1 MNRLDWIALAVVVLT
16 GVAGVRRGL
25 VTGVLSLGGLVAGA
39 IVGARAVPA
48 FVGLGG
54 WTPLVALAGAAM
66 GGILGQYV
74 GLFVGHTARR
84 SLLPLAPLRI
94 IDSAG
99 GVLLG
104 LATGLALCWVV
115 GAALLYVPGQSD
127 LRRLAQDSSIL
138 SGLTQAL
145 PPETVMSALQRID
158 PFSAIVGPA
167 TGVGEPDPAI
177 ARDPDVRQAGASV
190 VRVRGYAC
198 GLGIE
203 GSGWIVR
210 PGLVVTNAHVVAGIR
225 TPVVYRREGRRA
237 RATVVS
243 FDADNDVAIL
253 RVDGLTGRPLRVA
266 EPHRG
271 DPAALLGFPLD
282 GPYAVSAVRMGGT
295 ARVATRDAYGRLRVG
310 REVVGFRGEVRSGN
324 SGGPIVDGNGHVVA
338 TVFAKRQGSDEGYAV
353 PNGAVADALGNI
365 STHGLRTAC
374 VER

>member
-145 PPETVMSALQRID
+145 PPEEVMNALQRID

-167 TGVGEPDPAI
+167 TGVAEPDPAI
-177 ARDPDVRQAGASV
+177 ARDPEVRRAGASV

-210 PGLVVTNAHVVAGIR
+210 PGFVVTNAHVVAGIR
-225 TPVVYRREGRRA
+225 TPVVYRREGQRA
-237 RATVVS
+237 QATVVS

-253 RVDGLTGRPLRVA
+253 RVEGLKGRPLPVS
-266 EPHRG
+266 EPQRG

-282 GPYAVSAVRMGGT
+282 GPYTVSAVRMGGT

-310 REVVGFRGEVRSGN
+310 REVVGFRGEVQSGN
-324 SGGPIVDGNGHVVA
+324 SGGPIVDRDGHVVA

-353 PNGAVADALGNI
+353 PNGAVADALGNV